1 MSIKIKYS
9 NSVRAYRKN
18 LYALIFLPR
27 RNMSENNKI
36 QTGNINSFIH
46 HKIDKTTYLV
56 QVHFSKKSTQS
67 VEDKLKRVIMHD
79 LKHGK

>member
-1 MSIKIKYS
+1 
-9 NSVRAYRKN
+9 
-18 LYALIFLPR
+18 
-27 RNMSENNKI
+27 MSENNKI
-36 QTGNINSFIH
+36 QTGNINSFLH

-79 LKHGK
+79 LKHRK